1 MTNYVS
7 KNMSALTSILS
18 LRERKTAQPRVRVK
32 ALPTPKLALIAL
44 SLSISSNV
52 VAGDAVAIGFNKDG
66 IWTAVTY
73 YNSSTP
79 VGGKDYKNVA
89 DARKEALRDLRA
101 RAGQGL
107 ARASIL
113 ASSDSTGFA
122 AVARGKT
129 GAGKEVNVVGYG
141 KSQNDADE
149 KALRQLKEGGATEN
163 QKVIYRYFSYGA
175 DSLE

>member
-1 MTNYVS
+1 MFGTNW
-7 KNMSALTSILS
+7 KNLPLPKPALISLS
-18 LRERKTAQPRVRVK
+18 LF
-32 ALPTPKLALIAL
+32 IAANL
-44 SLSISSNV
+44 D
-52 VAGDAVAIGFNKDG
+52 AGDAVAIGYNAEG

-79 VGGKDYKNVA
+79 VEGKDYKNVT

-129 GAGKEVNVVGYG
+129 RAGKDLNVVGYG
-141 KSQNDADE
+141 ASQNDADE
-149 KALRQLKEGGATEN
+149 KALSQLQQAGATEN
-163 QKVIYRYFSYGA
+163 QKIVYRYFSYGA
-175 DSLE
+175 DAATKPR

>member
-1 MTNYVS
+1 MTS
-7 KNMSALTSILS
+7 DKQIG
-18 LRERKTAQPRVRVK
+18 
-32 ALPTPKLALIAL
+32 ALIAFAL
-44 SLSISSNV
+44 CV
-52 VAGDAVAIGFNKDG
+52 AARAVAGDAVAIGFNKEG

-89 DARKEALRDLRA
+89 DARKEALRDLHT

-122 AVARGKT
+122 AVARGKI
-129 GAGKEVNVVGYG
+129 GAGKDVNVVGYG
-141 KSQNDADE
+141 KSQNEADE
-149 KALRQLKEGGATEN
+149 KALSQLLQAGATEN
-163 QKVIYRYFSYGA
+163 EKIVYRYFSYGA
-175 DSLE
+175 DSAAARKIDRQN